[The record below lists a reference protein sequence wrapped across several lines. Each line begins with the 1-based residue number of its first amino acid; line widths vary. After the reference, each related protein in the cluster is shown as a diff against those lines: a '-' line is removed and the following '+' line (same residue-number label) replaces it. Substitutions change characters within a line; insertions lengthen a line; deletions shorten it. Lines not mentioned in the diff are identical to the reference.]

1 MHLTVINKF
10 KLKGRILGVM
20 PKHIISMRD
29 FSRDEIDIILEK
41 ARTFEPVAR
50 KGSSSLLSGKI
61 LATLFF
67 EPSTRTRLSFDT
79 AMKRL
84 GGNVI
89 DLGALEASSV
99 AKGESLADTIRVI
112 GSYADAIV
120 LRHPKEGAARMA
132 AEYSSVP
139 IINAGDGA
147 GHHPT
152 QMLLDLYTIMRESSL
167 SGLRIALV
175 GDLKYGR
182 TVHSLAYA
190 LSLYH
195 ADVTLVSPQQ
205 LKMPDV
211 IKKDLEKQGVHIR
224 ETTRLEDVIGDIDV
238 LYVTRIQKERF
249 PDPAEY
255 LKVSGS
261 YRVTEKL
268 LEKANDK
275 LIIMHPLPRVDEID
289 PAVDKTGYARYFE
302 QSFYGVPVR
311 MAVLAMAM
319 GAK

>member
-1 MHLTVINKF
+1 MML
-10 KLKGRILGVM
+10 
-20 PKHIISMRD
+20 KHIISMRD
-29 FSRDEIDIILEK
+29 FSRDEIDIILKK
-41 ARTFEPVAR
+41 AKTLEPVAR
-50 KGSSSLLSGKI
+50 GKKSTLLSGKI

-67 EPSTRTRLSFDT
+67 EPSTRTRLSFET

-84 GGNVI
+84 GGEVI

-99 AKGESLADTIRVI
+99 VKGETLADTVRVV

-132 AEYSSVP
+132 AEYSDVP

-152 QMLLDLYTIMRESSL
+152 QTLLDLYTIMRESSL

-211 IKKDLEKQGVHIR
+211 IKKDLEKQGANVR
-224 ETTRLEDVIGDIDV
+224 ETTSLEDVIGDIDV

-261 YRVTEKL
+261 YRVTEEL
-268 LEKANDK
+268 LEKANDNLK
-275 LIIMHPLPRVDEID
+275 IMHPLPRVNEID
-289 PAVDKTGYARYFE
+289 PAVDSTKFARYFE

-311 MAVLAMAM
+311 MALLTMAM
-319 GAK
+319 EAK

>member
-1 MHLTVINKF
+1 ML
-10 KLKGRILGVM
+10 R
-20 PKHIISMRD
+20 HIVSMRD
-29 FSRDEIDIILEK
+29 FSRDEIDDILTK
-41 ARTFEPVAR
+41 AKEFEPIAR
-50 KGSSSLLSGKI
+50 GKKSDLLSGKL
-61 LATLFF
+61 LATLFY
-67 EPSTRTRLSFDT
+67 EPSTRTRLSFET

-84 GGNVI
+84 GGEVI
-89 DLGALEASSV
+89 DLGAVETSSV

-112 GSYADAIV
+112 GNYADAIV
-120 LRHPKEGAARMA
+120 LRHPREGSARMA
-132 AEYSSVP
+132 AEYSNVP

-152 QMLLDLYTIMRESSL
+152 QTLLDLYTIMRESSL
-167 SGLRIALV
+167 SELNIALV

-195 ADVTLVSPQQ
+195 ASMTLISPAQ

-211 IKKDLEKQGVHIR
+211 IKKDLKKQGAKVS
-224 ETTRLEDVIGDIDV
+224 ETTNIEDVIGDIDV

-255 LKVSGS
+255 LKVAGS
-261 YRVTEKL
+261 YRVTEEL
-268 LEKANDK
+268 LKKARDN
-275 LIIMHPLPRVDEID
+275 LIIMHPLPRIDEID
-289 PAVDKTGYARYFE
+289 PAVDRTKYARYFQ

-311 MAVLAMAM
+311 MTLLAMAM
-319 GAK
+319 GAT